1 MAELVTPISQV
12 SAYTACRWLKSFS
25 PQVLG
30 SCEGLVVISMNAL
43 MNNQQK
49 ASYLGWFA
57 KLADMYRNALLRSA
71 HTTSDGGKS
80 HRYCIRWL
88 RMRGHRSHG
97 SASH

>member
-1 MAELVTPISQV
+1 MLVLLLMSSQQILAMKCLVTARATKLRLFMAELVT
-12 SAYTACRWLKSFS
+12 

-30 SCEGLVVISMNAL
+30 SCEG
-43 MNNQQK
+43 
-49 ASYLGWFA
+49 LGWFA